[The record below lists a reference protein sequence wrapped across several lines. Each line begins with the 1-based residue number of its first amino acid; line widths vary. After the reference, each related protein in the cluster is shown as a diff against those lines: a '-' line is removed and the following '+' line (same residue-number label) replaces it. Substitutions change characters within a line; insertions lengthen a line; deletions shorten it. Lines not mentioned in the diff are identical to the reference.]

1 MLIGANQSLGEIKQ
15 ANVNVKLAS
24 KHYILVANISAKPT
38 SSMKYIAR
46 VLGVHHHDV
55 FNAMERCK
63 VFSDC
68 DVVLWTLSFQKK
80 RADGCINEDKVTTIV
95 WWAL

>member
-1 MLIGANQSLGEIKQ
+1 
-15 ANVNVKLAS
+15 
-24 KHYILVANISAKPT
+24 
-38 SSMKYIAR
+38 MKYIAR
-46 VLGVHHHDV
+46 VLGVHHRNV

-68 DVVLWTLSFQKK
+68 DAVLWTFSFQKK
-80 RADGCINEDKVTTIV
+80 RDDGCINEDKVTTIV